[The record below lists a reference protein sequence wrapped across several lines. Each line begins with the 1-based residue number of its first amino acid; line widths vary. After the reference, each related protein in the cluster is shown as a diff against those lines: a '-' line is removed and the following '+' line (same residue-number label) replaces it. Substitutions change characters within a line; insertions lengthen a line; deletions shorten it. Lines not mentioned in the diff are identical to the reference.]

1 MNAREG
7 DEQDK
12 DDGGAGAGAGSEDS
26 NGPLELLTSHDEA
39 DDDDD
44 DDDDDNWSRQVETD
58 ETVVAGGDESVSMRE
73 AMETVTVTVSEQQQQ
88 LQQEQQTGHLDSNNA
103 NSENGRD
110 HGHGHG
116 HGHGHVVTEASSTGI
131 IPLGPVQP
139 ELTMKEKLVLRE
151 RQRRIETERA
161 RLKRQFALS
170 NDQEGRHE
178 DDVAAAQNLLDSSGQ
193 LQLSE
198 AAVRVR
204 DNGSAAGT
212 LGEESTVAHP
222 DEDVQADE
230 EKLGFNMERF
240 LRNSDSFNPELEP
253 TAEDK
258 AAAPNSNA
266 PDQGPVMER
275 FLNEPVV
282 MGTSSEA
289 DAPKSEP
296 PTISTEVQRS
306 VSFEVNMDVVATD
319 ENSELGGGDD
329 NRGIQSL
336 PSFNETTPSIDA
348 NVSVLVHAD
357 EDDDVARDP
366 LIMSMTSMDA
376 QESVVSVEDGVMM
389 PSTSNNSSRNEE
401 PRFLRLTEADM
412 QEMAAIEEAS
422 IGNGPPSERS
432 EEDLSDSEIGELVDF
447 RGGHQAHDAAG
458 NLSQDTP
465 TTVMDSAS
473 MLSGGN
479 QSAQPTS
486 ATSDRDHIDIVDQHS
501 LDGMPSVSVSSQLL
515 VSPGGASVN
524 NPMSDTARDEQGRTT
539 ELFHQPILEDD
550 DDSDDSS
557 SEVLVNRRLRP
568 GMGSHLRPQTTARP
582 APTGPLTTAPQ
593 APTSPLIVEGF
604 DFDKDEPMSPQTE
617 HDHNDSLHDLP
628 DVGWSPGAGKMS
640 ISPIQIHSTAARLS
654 PTEEDEFA
662 AQSRAYGSIM
672 GDQQGKGLLPGKNMP
687 FASMKTAA
695 SNNRNAESLP
705 LLGDV
710 PPEITTR
717 RQASQ
722 DVSGS
727 EAYPSSLRSALQGA
741 LPEVQAEKGHGKVN
755 DADEAALY
763 DSSSTLKKG
772 KRISFLALC
781 DAMFGL
787 FRRLTLY
794 YFSLSRSH
802 ACALRNTD
810 R

>member
-7 DEQDK
+7 EDQDK
-12 DDGGAGAGAGSEDS
+12 NDGSEDS
-26 NGPLELLTSHDEA
+26 NLPLELLTTIAMQASRDN
-39 DDDDD
+39 DDNDDDD

-73 AMETVTVTVSEQQQQ
+73 AMESVTVSEQQQQ
-88 LQQEQQTGHLDSNNA
+88 LQQEQQTGHLNA
-103 NSENGRD
+103 DSENGHNEHE
-110 HGHGHG
+110 HGHMHI
-116 HGHGHVVTEASSTGI
+116 VMEAPTG

-204 DNGSAAGT
+204 DNGSVAGT

-222 DEDVQADE
+222 DDDVQADQ

-258 AAAPNSNA
+258 ATAPNLNA

-282 MGTSSEA
+282 VGTSSEA
-289 DAPKSEP
+289 DVPKSGA
-296 PTISTEVQRS
+296 PTTSTEVQRS
-306 VSFEVNMDVVATD
+306 VSFEVNVDVATTD

-329 NRGIQSL
+329 NRGVQSL

-348 NVSVLVHAD
+348 NASVLVHVD
-357 EDDDVARDP
+357 EDDDVALDP

-376 QESVVSVEDGVMM
+376 QESVASVEDGVMM
-389 PSTSNNSSRNEE
+389 PSTSNNSRNEE

-465 TTVMDSAS
+465 TTAMDSAS

-479 QSAQPTS
+479 QSAQPVS
-486 ATSDRDHIDIVDQHS
+486 ATSDPDHIDIVDQHS

-515 VSPGGASVN
+515 GSPGGGSASA
-524 NPMSDTARDEQGRTT
+524 NPVSDTGRDEQGRTV

-550 DDSDDSS
+550 DGSDGSD

-568 GMGSHLRPQTTARP
+568 GMGSHLRPQTTARS
-582 APTGPLTTAPQ
+582 APTGPSTTAEQ
-593 APTSPLIVEGF
+593 APTSPLVVEGF
-604 DFDKDEPMSPQTE
+604 DFDKDEPMSPHTE
-617 HDHNDSLHDLP
+617 HDHDDSLRDLP
-628 DVGWSPGAGKMS
+628 DDGWSPGAGRMS
-640 ISPIQIHSTAARLS
+640 LSPIRIRSTVARLS
-654 PTEEDEFA
+654 PTEEEQFA

-672 GDQQGKGLLPGKNMP
+672 GEQQGRGILPGKSINMP
-687 FASMKTAA
+687 YASM
-695 SNNRNAESLP
+695 NNRNTESQP

-722 DVSGS
+722 DVSRS
-727 EAYPSSLRSALQGA
+727 EAYPSSLRSVLQGA
-741 LPEVQAEKGHGKVN
+741 LQEVQAEEGHGKVN
-755 DADEAALY
+755 DMDEAALY

-772 KRISFLALC
+772 NIFPLC
-781 DAMFGL
+781 
-787 FRRLTLY
+787 R
-794 YFSLSRSH
+794 
-802 ACALRNTD
+802 CAI
-810 R
+810 